1 MTPEEK
7 QKVATFRFTVI
18 GELVASSLDPGEQER
33 LIREK
38 SRRKWQIP
46 FSSRTHVSRST
57 MLRWIRVYRKSG
69 RKIESLYPDDRD
81 DMGKSRAIE
90 DETAQNLI
98 TLREQMPQAPIY
110 QLIEIAFKRHL
121 VTPGIK

>member
-1 MTPEEK
+1 MTEDEK
-7 QKVATFRFTVI
+7 QRIATFRFSII
-18 GELVASSLDPGEQER
+18 GEMVSGRLDPGEQER

-57 MLRWIRVYRKSG
+57 LLRWIRQYRQSSG
-69 RKIESLYPDDRD
+69 KIESLYPDDRND
-81 DMGKSRAIE
+81 KGKARAID

-98 TLREQMPQAPIY
+98 QLRKEMPRAPVY
-110 QLIEIAFKRHL
+110 ALI
-121 VTPGIK
+121 